1 MFSLFLL
8 DKAIFNYFLAHEEI
22 VVTYLLF
29 LSVEKD
35 FTVKVGKL
43 GKVTFDNGLYVYVGS
58 AKNSIKRVL
67 RHFKKKKKVHW
78 HIDYLTSH
86 KNCKA
91 LFAYLIE
98 KDEES
103 KIANYLS
110 KYYKPVIGFGSSDTN
125 DISHL
130 FKLN

>member
-1 MFSLFLL
+1 MIVDEYSFYYFHYLI
-8 DKAIFNYFLAHEEI
+8 IF

-29 LSVEKD
+29 LLVKEKL
-35 FTVKVGKL
+35 TVRVGKL
-43 GKVTFDNGLYVYVGS
+43 GKVNFDKGLYVYVGS

-67 RHFKKKKKVHW
+67 RHFKKMKKIHW
-78 HIDYLTSH
+78 HIDYLTSN
-86 KNCKA
+86 KNCTT

-103 KIANYLS
+103 EIANYLS
-110 KYYKPVIGFGSSDTN
+110 KYYEPVVGFGSSDTK